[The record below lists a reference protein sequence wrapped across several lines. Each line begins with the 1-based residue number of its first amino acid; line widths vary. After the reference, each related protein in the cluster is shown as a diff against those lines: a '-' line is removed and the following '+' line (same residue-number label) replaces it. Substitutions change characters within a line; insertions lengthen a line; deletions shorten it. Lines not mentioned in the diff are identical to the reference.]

1 MDGFTLQITIIKY
14 FCTYQKKT
22 IKIILYIYVIITE
35 LPIRYSGTPQ
45 KLSACILAHIR
56 NKVLPSMILQSSK
69 D

>member
-1 MDGFTLQITIIKY
+1 MDGFTLEITIKIFLY
-14 FCTYQKKT
+14 ILKKT

-35 LPIRYSGTPQ
+35 LPVRYSGTPQ

-56 NKVLPSMILQSSK
+56 NKVLPSMILQSSN